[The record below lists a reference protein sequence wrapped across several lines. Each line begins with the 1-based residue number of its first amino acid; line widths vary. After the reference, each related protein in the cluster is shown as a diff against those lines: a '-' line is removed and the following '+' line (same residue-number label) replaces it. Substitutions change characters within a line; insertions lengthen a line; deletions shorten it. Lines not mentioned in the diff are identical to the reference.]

1 MGATIWW
8 TRRAGYE
15 EALDG
20 TQIERLLQLKEAL
33 VTTPVHDDGAG
44 HEVEEATGALEDVRA
59 AAAAYEGALKAI
71 HETGLEKLHAAEAVV
86 VRALTHAN
94 EALARE
100 LDRRWHALLAL
111 LGAIEGCALVG
122 CALYER
128 HASVH
133 T

>member
-1 MGATIWW
+1 MQLHRDVTVA
-8 TRRAGYE
+8 
-15 EALDG
+15 ALTQTPTLEGG
-20 TQIERLLQLKEAL
+20 TL
-33 VTTPVHDDGAG
+33 VW
-44 HEVEEATGALEDVRA
+44 EDSP
-59 AAAAYEGALKAI
+59 L
-71 HETGLEKLHAAEAVV
+71 

-128 HASVH
+128 RR
-133 T
+133 

>member
-1 MGATIWW
+1 MVVLCS
-8 TRRAGYE
+8 TRRNKGFGDVVQLAEAAGWDPAE
-15 EALDG
+15 
-20 TQIERLLQLKEAL
+20 
-33 VTTPVHDDGAG
+33 
-44 HEVEEATGALEDVRA
+44 VRA

-128 HASVH
+128 RVH

>member
-1 MGATIWW
+1 MRDVLLSGDGRDVAAA
-8 TRRAGYE
+8 RAY
-15 EALDG
+15 A
-20 TQIERLLQLKEAL
+20 
-33 VTTPVHDDGAG
+33 
-44 HEVEEATGALEDVRA
+44 A

-128 HASVH
+128 RVH